1 MTAFVSDQSLV
12 VASRSGDMRA
22 TEELVR
28 RYAWLARR
36 EATRFYVDGC
46 TRDDLV
52 QEGMLGVLAAID
64 RYELDRGA
72 PFNGL
77 AETIVRRRIIDR
89 WRREKAPHRRILN
102 QSRRMSDRQDEED
115 DDGGAFG
122 DLADPR
128 ADVPTIVELREAARE
143 TAAALRRLPV
153 RQARCVLRVAVGD
166 TYEEIGASEGLT
178 FKQIDNAVQKARRTL
193 RRAA

>member
-1 MTAFVSDQSLV
+1 MTAFVSDQALV

-72 PFNGL
+72 PFNDL
-77 AETIVRRRIIDR
+77 AATVVRRRIIDR
-89 WRREKAPHRRILN
+89 WRREKAPNR
-102 QSRRMSDRQDEED
+102 
-115 DDGGAFG
+115 
-122 DLADPR
+122 
-128 ADVPTIVELREAARE
+128 
-143 TAAALRRLPV
+143 
-153 RQARCVLRVAVGD
+153 
-166 TYEEIGASEGLT
+166 LT